1 MRNYYS
7 IELNLLMVKM
17 KKRPFVNILLAT
29 FFLYSFLVSIKLLE
43 KGIKTLGSEYT
54 DELFQSVSSPFA
66 GLLVGTLATVLV
78 QSSSVTTATIV
89 GLVGSGFLNLEYAIP
104 MVMGANIGT
113 TVTNT
118 LVSFGHV
125 RREQEFKRAFAA
137 STMHD
142 FFNLIAVLALFPL
155 QLATGFLTKMS
166 ITATDLII
174 STGFTATKPNS
185 PIKAAIKWGAN
196 LITDFMSNISFID
209 NLKDNS
215 YRIYAALL
223 IFLAIVFIFLSLKN
237 IVSNM
242 KVVMLNRIEFGLDKA
257 LAKGGGMV
265 AILVGIL
272 ITFSVQSSSITTSIL
287 VPIVGSGILAIE
299 NAFPITLGANIGTT
313 ITAVL
318 ASFAVDTPEGLTIA
332 LCHVFFNLLSVI
344 LIYPIKPLREVP
356 IKLAKLLSTAT
367 AKRKYVAILYVLI
380 TFVLLPLIG
389 IVLFN

>member
-1 MRNYYS
+1 M
-7 IELNLLMVKM
+7 
-17 KKRPFVNILLAT
+17 
-29 FFLYSFLVSIKLLE
+29 
-43 KGIKTLGSEYT
+43 
-54 DELFQSVSSPFA
+54 
-66 GLLVGTLATVLV
+66 
-78 QSSSVTTATIV
+78 

-142 FFNLIAVLALFPL
+142 FFNLMAVLALFPL

-166 ITATDLII
+166 IYATDAII
-174 STGFTATKPNS
+174 ATGFTATNPNS
-185 PIKAAIKWGAN
+185 PIKAAIKSGAN
-196 LITDFMSNISFID
+196 FVVDFLSRIPFID
-209 NLKDNS
+209 NLYQNS
-215 YRIYAALL
+215 YRIYAGLL
-223 IFLAIVFIFLSLKN
+223 IFLAILFIFLSLKN

-242 KVVMLNRIEFGLDKA
+242 KSLMLNRIEFGLDRA

-265 AILVGIL
+265 AIIVGIF

-318 ASFAVDTPEGLTIA
+318 ASFAVETSDGLTIA
-332 LCHVFFNLLSVI
+332 LCHVFFNLISVI
-344 LIYPIKPLREVP
+344 VIYPIKPLREIP
-356 IKLAKLLSTAT
+356 IKLATALSNAT
-367 AKRKYVAILYVLI
+367 AKRKSVAILYVLI
-380 TFVLLPLIG
+380 TFVLLPLLG

>member
-1 MRNYYS
+1 
-7 IELNLLMVKM
+7 M
-17 KKRPFVNILLAT
+17 KKRPFLNILLAI

-43 KGIKTLGSEYT
+43 KGIKTLGAEYT
-54 DELFQSVSSPFA
+54 DQLFQSISSPFA

-89 GLVGSGFLNLEYAIP
+89 GLVGSGFLSLEYAIP

-155 QLATGFLTKMS
+155 QLATGFLTKLS
-166 ITATDLII
+166 ISATEVIVA
-174 STGFTATKPNS
+174 TGFTATKPNS

-196 LITDFMSNISFID
+196 LIVDFLSKISFVD
-209 NLKDNS
+209 RLHENS
-215 YRIYAALL
+215 YKLYAGLL
-223 IFLAIVFIFLSLKN
+223 IVLAIAFIFLSLRN

-242 KVVMLNRIEFGLDKA
+242 KAAMLNRIQFGLDKA
-257 LAKGGGMV
+257 LAKGGGMI
-265 AILVGIL
+265 AIIVGIF
-272 ITFSVQSSSITTSIL
+272 ITLSVQSSSITTSIL

-318 ASFAVDTPEGLTIA
+318 ASFAVDSTDGLTIA
-332 LCHVFFNLLSVI
+332 LCHVFFNLISVAV
-344 LIYPIKPLREVP
+344 IYPIKPLREVP
-356 IKLAKLLSTAT
+356 IKLAILLSSAT
-367 AKRKYVAILYVLI
+367 AKRKYYAVLYVLI
-380 TFVLLPLIG
+380 TFVLIPLLG

>member
-1 MRNYYS
+1 MGNYYS

>member
-1 MRNYYS
+1 
-7 IELNLLMVKM
+7 MVKM
-17 KKRPFVNILLAT
+17 KKRPFVNILIAT

-43 KGIKTLGSEYT
+43 KGIKTLGAEYT
-54 DELFQSVSSPFA
+54 DQLFQSISSPFA

-155 QLATGFLTKMS
+155 QLATGFLTKLS
-166 ITATDLII
+166 TSATEVIVA
-174 STGFTATKPNS
+174 TGFIATKPNS

-196 LITDFMSNISFID
+196 LIVDFLSKISFVD
-209 NLKDNS
+209 RLHENS
-215 YRIYAALL
+215 YRLYAGLL
-223 IFLAIVFIFLSLKN
+223 IVLAVVFIFLSLRN

-242 KVVMLNRIEFGLDKA
+242 RAAMLNRIEFGLDKA

-265 AILVGIL
+265 AIIVGIF
-272 ITFSVQSSSITTSIL
+272 ITVSVQSSSITTSIL

-318 ASFAVDTPEGLTIA
+318 ASFAVDTTDGLTIA
-332 LCHVFFNLLSVI
+332 LCHVFFNLISVAV
-344 LIYPIKPLREVP
+344 IYPIKPLREVP
-356 IKLAKLLSTAT
+356 IKLATLLSSAT
-367 AKRKYVAILYVLI
+367 AKRKYLAILYVLI
-380 TFVLLPLIG
+380 TFVLIPLLG

>member
-1 MRNYYS
+1 MGNYYS

-242 KVVMLNRIEFGLDKA
+242 KAVMLNRIEFGLDKA

>member
-1 MRNYYS
+1 
-7 IELNLLMVKM
+7 M
-17 KKRPFVNILLAT
+17 KKRPVLNILLAT
-29 FFLYSFLVSIKLLE
+29 FFLYFFLVSIKLLE
-43 KGIKTLGSEYT
+43 KGIKTLGAEYT
-54 DELFQSVSSPFA
+54 DQLFQSVSSPFA

-142 FFNLIAVLALFPL
+142 FFNLMAVLALFPL

-166 ITATDLII
+166 INATDAII
-174 STGFTATKPNS
+174 ATGFTATKPNS
-185 PIKAAIKWGAN
+185 PIKAAIKSGAN
-196 LITDFMSNISFID
+196 FVVDFLSRIPFID
-209 NLKDNS
+209 NLYHNS
-215 YRIYAALL
+215 YRIYAGLL

-242 KVVMLNRIEFGLDKA
+242 KSLMLNRIEFGLDKA
-257 LAKGGGMV
+257 LAKGGGMI
-265 AILVGIL
+265 AIIVGIL

-318 ASFAVDTPEGLTIA
+318 ASFAVETSDGLTIA
-332 LCHVFFNLLSVI
+332 LCHVFFNLISVI
-344 LIYPIKPLREVP
+344 VIYPIKPLREIP
-356 IKLAKLLSTAT
+356 IKLATALSNAT
-367 AKRKYVAILYVLI
+367 AKRKSVAILYVLI
-380 TFVLLPLIG
+380 TFVLLPLLG

>member
-1 MRNYYS
+1 MGNYYS

-17 KKRPFVNILLAT
+17 KKRPFINILLAT

-242 KVVMLNRIEFGLDKA
+242 KAVMLNRIEFGLDKA

>member
-1 MRNYYS
+1 
-7 IELNLLMVKM
+7 MVKM
-17 KKRPFVNILLAT
+17 KKRPFVNILIAT

-43 KGIKTLGSEYT
+43 KGIKTLGAEYT
-54 DELFQSVSSPFA
+54 DQLFQSISSPFA

-155 QLATGFLTKMS
+155 QLATGFLTKLS
-166 ITATDLII
+166 TSATEVIVA
-174 STGFTATKPNS
+174 TGFIATKPNS

-196 LITDFMSNISFID
+196 LIVDFLSKISFVD
-209 NLKDNS
+209 RLHENS
-215 YRIYAALL
+215 YRLYAGLL
-223 IFLAIVFIFLSLKN
+223 IVLAVVFIFLSLRN

-242 KVVMLNRIEFGLDKA
+242 KAAMLNRIEFGLDKA

-265 AILVGIL
+265 AIIVGIF
-272 ITFSVQSSSITTSIL
+272 ITVSVQSSSITTSIL

-318 ASFAVDTPEGLTIA
+318 ASFAVDTTDGLTIA
-332 LCHVFFNLLSVI
+332 LCHVFFNLISVAV
-344 LIYPIKPLREVP
+344 IYPIKPLREVP
-356 IKLAKLLSTAT
+356 IKLATLLSSAT
-367 AKRKYVAILYVLI
+367 AKRKYLAILYVLI
-380 TFVLLPLIG
+380 TFVLIPLLG

>member
-1 MRNYYS
+1 
-7 IELNLLMVKM
+7 M
-17 KKRPFVNILLAT
+17 KKRPFINIVLAIW
-29 FFLYSFLVSIKLLE
+29 FLYFFLVSIKLLE
-43 KGIKTLGSEYT
+43 KGIKTLGAEYT
-54 DELFQSVSSPFA
+54 DQLFQSVESPFA
-66 GLLVGTLATVLV
+66 GLLVGILATVLV

-89 GLVGSGFLNLEYAIP
+89 GLVGSGLLSLNYAIP

-142 FFNLIAVLALFPL
+142 FFNLIAVLILFPL
-155 QLATGFLTKMS
+155 ELATGFLRKLALST
-166 ITATDLII
+166 TDII
-174 STGFTATKPNS
+174 VSTGFTVTKPSS
-185 PIKAAIKWGAN
+185 PIKAAIKSGSN
-196 LITDFMSNISFID
+196 LIVDSISKISFIE
-209 NLKDNS
+209 NLHIQS
-215 YRIYAALL
+215 ERIYAGLL
-223 IFLAIVFIFLSLKN
+223 ISLAILCIFFSLKN

-242 KVVMLNRIEFGLDKA
+242 KLLMLNKIEFGLDRA
-257 LAKGGGMV
+257 LARGGGIF
-265 AILVGIL
+265 AIAVGAL

-318 ASFAVDTPEGLTIA
+318 ASFAVEGTEGLTIA
-332 LCHVFFNLLSVI
+332 LCHVFFNLTSVA
-344 LIYPIKPLREVP
+344 LLYPLKALRNFP
-356 IKLAKLLSTAT
+356 IKLAMLLSSAT
-367 AKRKYVAILYVLI
+367 ARRKYIAIIYVLV
-380 TFVLLPLIG
+380 TFVFLPLLG

>member
-1 MRNYYS
+1 
-7 IELNLLMVKM
+7 MVKM

>member
-1 MRNYYS
+1 
-7 IELNLLMVKM
+7 M
-17 KKRPFVNILLAT
+17 KKRPVLNILLAT
-29 FFLYSFLVSIKLLE
+29 FFLYFFLVSIKLLE
-43 KGIKTLGSEYT
+43 KGIKTLGAEYT
-54 DELFQSVSSPFA
+54 DQLFQSVSSPFA

-142 FFNLIAVLALFPL
+142 FFNLMAVLALFPL

-166 ITATDLII
+166 IYATDAII
-174 STGFTATKPNS
+174 ATGFTATNPNS
-185 PIKAAIKWGAN
+185 PIKAAIKSGAN
-196 LITDFMSNISFID
+196 FVVDFLSRIPFID
-209 NLKDNS
+209 NLYHNS
-215 YRIYAALL
+215 YRIYAGLL

-242 KVVMLNRIEFGLDKA
+242 KSLMLNRIEFGLDKA
-257 LAKGGGMV
+257 LAKGGGMI
-265 AILVGIL
+265 AIIVGIL

-318 ASFAVDTPEGLTIA
+318 ASFAVETSDGLTIA
-332 LCHVFFNLLSVI
+332 LCHVFFNLISVI
-344 LIYPIKPLREVP
+344 VIYPIKPLREMP
-356 IKLAKLLSTAT
+356 IKLATALSNAT
-367 AKRKYVAILYVLI
+367 AKRKSVAILYVLI
-380 TFVLLPLIG
+380 TFVLLPLLG

>member
-344 LIYPIKPLREVP
+344 IIYPIKPLREVP

>member
-1 MRNYYS
+1 MGNYYS

-54 DELFQSVSSPFA
+54 DQLFQSVSSPFA

-242 KVVMLNRIEFGLDKA
+242 KAVMLNRIEFGLDKA

>member
-1 MRNYYS
+1 
-7 IELNLLMVKM
+7 M
-17 KKRPFVNILLAT
+17 KKRPFLNILLAI

-43 KGIKTLGSEYT
+43 KGIKTLGAEYT
-54 DELFQSVSSPFA
+54 DQLFQSISSPFA

-89 GLVGSGFLNLEYAIP
+89 GLVGSGFLSLEYAIP

-155 QLATGFLTKMS
+155 QLATGFLTKLS
-166 ITATDLII
+166 ISATEVIVA
-174 STGFTATKPNS
+174 TGFTATKPNS

-196 LITDFMSNISFID
+196 LIVDFLSKISFVD
-209 NLKDNS
+209 RLHENS
-215 YRIYAALL
+215 YKLYAGLL
-223 IFLAIVFIFLSLKN
+223 IVLAVAFIFLSLRN

-242 KVVMLNRIEFGLDKA
+242 KAAMLNRIQFGLDKA
-257 LAKGGGMV
+257 LSKGGGMI
-265 AILVGIL
+265 AIIVGIF
-272 ITFSVQSSSITTSIL
+272 ITLSVQSSSITTSIL

-318 ASFAVDTPEGLTIA
+318 ASFAVDSTDGLTIA
-332 LCHVFFNLLSVI
+332 LCHVFFNLISVAV
-344 LIYPIKPLREVP
+344 IYPIKPLREVP
-356 IKLAKLLSTAT
+356 IKLAILLSSAT
-367 AKRKYVAILYVLI
+367 AKRKYYAVLYVLI
-380 TFVLLPLIG
+380 TFVLIPLLG

>member
-1 MRNYYS
+1 
-7 IELNLLMVKM
+7 MVKM
-17 KKRPFVNILLAT
+17 KKRPFVNILIAT

-43 KGIKTLGSEYT
+43 KGIKTLGAEYT
-54 DELFQSVSSPFA
+54 DQLFQSISSPFA

-155 QLATGFLTKMS
+155 QLATGFLTKLS
-166 ITATDLII
+166 TSATEVIVA
-174 STGFTATKPNS
+174 TGFIATKPNS

-196 LITDFMSNISFID
+196 LIVDFLSKISFVD
-209 NLKDNS
+209 RLHENS
-215 YRIYAALL
+215 YRLYAGLL
-223 IFLAIVFIFLSLKN
+223 IVLAVVFIFFSLRN

-242 KVVMLNRIEFGLDKA
+242 KAAMLNRIEFGLDKA

-265 AILVGIL
+265 AIIVGIF
-272 ITFSVQSSSITTSIL
+272 ITVSVQSSSITTSIL

-318 ASFAVDTPEGLTIA
+318 ASFAVDTTDGLTIA
-332 LCHVFFNLLSVI
+332 LCHVFFNLISVAV
-344 LIYPIKPLREVP
+344 IYPIKPLREVP
-356 IKLAKLLSTAT
+356 IKLAILLSSAT
-367 AKRKYVAILYVLI
+367 AKRKYLAILYVLI
-380 TFVLLPLIG
+380 TFVLIPLLG

>member
-1 MRNYYS
+1 
-7 IELNLLMVKM
+7 MVKM
-17 KKRPFVNILLAT
+17 KKRPFVNILIAT

-43 KGIKTLGSEYT
+43 KGIKTLGAEYT
-54 DELFQSVSSPFA
+54 DQLFQSISSPFA

-155 QLATGFLTKMS
+155 QLATGFLTKLS
-166 ITATDLII
+166 TSATEVIVA
-174 STGFTATKPNS
+174 TGFIATKPNS

-196 LITDFMSNISFID
+196 LIVDFLSKISFVD
-209 NLKDNS
+209 RLHENS
-215 YRIYAALL
+215 YRLYAGLL
-223 IFLAIVFIFLSLKN
+223 IVLAVVFIFLSLRN

-242 KVVMLNRIEFGLDKA
+242 KAAMLNRIEFGLDKA

-265 AILVGIL
+265 AIIVGIF
-272 ITFSVQSSSITTSIL
+272 ITVSVQSSSITTSIL

-318 ASFAVDTPEGLTIA
+318 ASFAVDTTDGLTIA
-332 LCHVFFNLLSVI
+332 LCHVFFNLISVAV
-344 LIYPIKPLREVP
+344 IYPIKPLREVP
-356 IKLAKLLSTAT
+356 IKLAILLSSAT
-367 AKRKYVAILYVLI
+367 AKRKYLAILYVLI
-380 TFVLLPLIG
+380 TFVLIPLLG